1 MSLDF
6 DYHELSGAL
15 NACGDRHDYWIDDH
29 NGIYELS
36 QVGTR
41 FHNGARSMGQ
51 FVSIIDAIEAANK
64 DNEA

>member
-6 DYHELSGAL
+6 DYHELSGEL
-15 NACGDRHDYWIDDH
+15 NADLKYWISDYS
-29 NGIYELS
+29 GIYELAK
-36 QVGTR
+36 VTGTPA
-41 FHNGARSMGQ
+41 GADEKVLGQ